1 MSDELIEEFDP
12 TLDHSF
18 DGEPNEDFTDVVPVS
33 EEESTTDSESDQDE
47 ESVQAEETEE
57 AEPVEDLDY
66 QSSFTYRRIN
76 NDSDVDVS
84 YPTIHYEMVSE
95 HGEPETLKPVFDIT
109 NATLRA
115 RFYDATVISFEYSL
129 GTRVSEPEDLCKF
142 SIKIMELIGDDK
154 KTIEFNLGT
163 RKPMIYDPVTGRE
176 VQDDEA
182 DPIREAVFYDP
193 SFSLNEETGRYELT
207 VYVGAKCGTGSSVF
221 GFNDSEV
228 FVELMETDDHPSTI
242 LSYRAILPPFI
253 LQGLPEKHG
262 SASDPVI
269 PEGES
274 RADYGYDPDTGE
286 YTIAPYSQN
295 AYGFDRDFM
304 FTNSEPLYKIV
315 TSGFMP
321 DGLRDY
327 DFSDFGASLV
337 NDKTGSRYSLRWSE
351 EDAEKET
358 IDVLKWAGDDSFC
371 AAQFDIKKWTV
382 FLIGDPAFSGVG
394 MNTVT
399 ASATVREPDI
409 NN

>member
-1 MSDELIEEFDP
+1 MSEELIEEFDP

-18 DGEPNEDFTDVVPVS
+18 DGEPNEDYTDVVQES
-33 EEESTTDSESDQDE
+33 EQDTTTNSESGQDDESAQEESAQE
-47 ESVQAEETEE
+47 EQ
-57 AEPVEDLDY
+57 VEDLNY

-84 YPTIHYEMVSE
+84 YPTIRYEMVSE

-109 NATLRA
+109 NATLKA
-115 RFYDATVISFEYSL
+115 RFYDATVISFGDSL

-142 SIKIMELIGDDK
+142 SIKIMECIGEDR

-163 RKPMIYDPVTGRE
+163 RKPMIYDPVTGRQ

-193 SFSLNEETGRYELT
+193 SFALNEETGRYELT
-207 VYVGAKCGTGSSVF
+207 VYVGAKCGTGSNVF

-228 FVELMETDDHPSTI
+228 FVELIETDEHPSAT
-242 LSYRAILPPFI
+242 LRYRAILPPFI
-253 LQGLPEKHG
+253 LQSLPEKCD
-262 SASDPVI
+262 SAADPVI
-269 PEGES
+269 PDGES

-286 YTIAPYSQN
+286 YTIAPYKQN

-304 FTNSEPLYKIV
+304 FTNSDPLYKIV

-321 DGLRDY
+321 NGLGDY
-327 DFSDFGASLV
+327 DFSGFEASLV
-337 NDKTGSRYSLRWSE
+337 NDKTGSKYSLRWSE
-351 EDAEKET
+351 DGVSSDSL
-358 IDVLKWAGDDSFC
+358 DVIKWAGDDSFC
-371 AAQFDIKKWTV
+371 AAQFDIKRWTL
-382 FLIGDPAFSGVG
+382 FLVGDPEFSGVG

-399 ASATVREPDI
+399 VSATVREPDI